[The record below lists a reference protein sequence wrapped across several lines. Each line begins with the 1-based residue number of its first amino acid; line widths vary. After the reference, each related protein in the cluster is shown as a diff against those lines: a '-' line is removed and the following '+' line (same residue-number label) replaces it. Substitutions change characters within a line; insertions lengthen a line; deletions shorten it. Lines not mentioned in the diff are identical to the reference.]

1 MPLHLLPDVGGGSVA
16 NDTAHTL
23 ARIPLRWMIR
33 ECFKTDTGIRFHAE
47 LLRRIGLD
55 PFSLHPTVRDR
66 PPPMVPEPA
75 HVDSVALPVSQHTEE
90 DHEVRDAISPIYD
103 QLEIAWMSWWPLE
116 LLPTTKKNKTDWC
129 VGFRALCFLSRLY
142 LTVLTRGWRDPGLTW
157 ARGGM
162 CPSVTSRSMFIGA
175 SSCGWRRRIW
185 RAVLTR
191 QRRPSSMNLSGS
203 TEHLPPRPHLAC
215 Q

>member
-1 MPLHLLPDVGGGSVA
+1 MRLSDPRGADLMLAARVFADNMRILTSLYASAFASTDVGGGSVA

-116 LLPTTKKNKTDWC
+116 LLPTTKKNKT
-129 VGFRALCFLSRLY
+129 
-142 LTVLTRGWRDPGLTW
+142 GW
-157 ARGGM
+157 
-162 CPSVTSRSMFIGA
+162 
-175 SSCGWRRRIW
+175 
-185 RAVLTR
+185 
-191 QRRPSSMNLSGS
+191 
-203 TEHLPPRPHLAC
+203 
-215 Q
+215 